1 MVLRRLPLLL
11 AAVLSITISG
21 CQLNTLVTPTVAL
34 NTTDP
39 IATVEKSVHV
49 QSLPPTWTPQP
60 TQPTPTL
67 FPTQTPLPAPLGS
80 PEVIGFYGFPDDI
93 NPLTGLPPSNVYAL
107 ERRPVMV
114 KVSNYPPSVRPQAG
128 LSFADIV
135 FEYYIGNG
143 ENRFL
148 ATYYGQ
154 DATKIGSV
162 RSGRLVDSQLVSMYQ
177 GILVYGSADPRVDE
191 VIETQLGERAISHL
205 EAPCPVVCGGE
216 THSEPWVYANSLEV
230 TRYVIRHN
238 VDNERPVLNGML
250 FDKRPPNSD
259 QFAIRLGVEYS
270 SFDRGEWRY
279 NPTTGLYERWV
290 EEKLDKRNMVPLT
303 DQLTGAQLAFANV
316 IVLFAEYTEYNPTL
330 HDIAVWDVVNGQR
343 AVFFRDGVMTP
354 GSWRAA
360 SHEKPIQFFNQWG
373 LPYLLKPGNTWIVI
387 TGLKSDFVQTAPG
400 VWELYFNL
408 P

>member
-1 MVLRRLPLLL
+1 MALSRLVHFWAVVFPLL
-11 AAVLSITISG
+11 IT
-21 CQLNTLVTPTVAL
+21 CCRLNSQITPTVVLESNSLAMTEDKL
-34 NTTDP
+34 
-39 IATVEKSVHV
+39 VRV
-49 QSLPPTWTPQP
+49 QSLSPTWTPQP

-67 FPTQTPLPAPLGS
+67 FPTQTSLPAS
-80 PEVIGFYGFPDDI
+80 VDSSEVIGFYNFPEDI
-93 NPLTGLPPSNVYAL
+93 NPLTGLPPANTYNL

-148 ATYYGQ
+148 ATFYGQ
-154 DATKIGSV
+154 DAAKAGSV

-205 EAPCPVVCGGE
+205 EVPCPVICGGE

-230 TRYVIRHN
+230 TRYAIRHN
-238 VDNERPVLNGML
+238 IDNRRPVLNGML
-250 FDKRPPNSD
+250 FNKQPPNSD
-259 QFAIRLGVEYS
+259 QFAVRIGIEYS
-270 SFDRGEWRY
+270 SFDRGEWHY
-279 NPTTGLYERWV
+279 NPASGLYERWV

-303 DQLTGAQLAFANV
+303 DQLTGAQLAVANV
-316 IVLFAEYTEYNPTL
+316 IILFAEYTEYNPTL
-330 HDIAVWDVVNGQR
+330 HDIAIWDVINGQR
-343 AVFFRDGVMTP
+343 AVFFRDGVMVS

-360 SHEKPIQFFNQWG
+360 DHEKPIQFFNQYG

-387 TGLKSDFVQTAPG
+387 AGLNSDFSQTTPG